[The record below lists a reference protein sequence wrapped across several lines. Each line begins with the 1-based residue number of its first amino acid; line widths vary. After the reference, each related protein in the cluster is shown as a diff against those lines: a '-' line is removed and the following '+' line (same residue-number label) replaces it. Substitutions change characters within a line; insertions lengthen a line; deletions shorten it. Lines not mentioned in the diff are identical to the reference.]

1 MDTDDKAFNLII
13 QGFNDL
19 REDVKSLDDKID
31 KMQEVH
37 IRNSIILKEHERRST
52 ASEARID
59 VLEKHYTRLQ
69 GFYFYGSIVLAAVA
83 GSAAFFRDVVE
94 GWFTFFHK

>member
-1 MDTDDKAFNLII
+1 MENEDKTFDLVLQGLI
-13 QGFNDL
+13 DV
-19 REDVKSLDDKID
+19 RSDVKSLNDKLD
-31 KMQEVH
+31 RMQEVH
-37 IRNSIILKEHERRST
+37 IMNSVILKEHERRST

-59 VLEKHYTRLQ
+59 VLEKHYTKLQ

-94 GWFTFFHK
+94 GWLQFIHK